1 MSRSPDLS
9 LRTSLRALAAALALA
24 VTAGTAF
31 AADAVSV
38 IDLRGDAAR
47 SALAGYEQTLAAN
60 SADAQA
66 LKNAGIVLHQLAR
79 SEPKPETVERAE
91 NYLQQAKKLSP
102 DDPEISAWLG
112 STITMKALF
121 ETDPG
126 RQTFHVKAGTR
137 LLDAAVR
144 AAPDN
149 RIVRLTRAYNSLEL
163 PPFLGRTRYA
173 VEDLGRYL
181 QLCDGQP
188 CAAADVS
195 EAREKLALAE
205 RIVEQNR

>member
-1 MSRSPDLS
+1 MLRSPE
-9 LRTSLRALAAALALA
+9 TSRLTLTALAAALALA
-24 VTAGTAF
+24 FTAGTTVF
-31 AADAVSV
+31 AADADV

-47 SALAGYEQTLAAN
+47 SALAGYEATLKTTP
-60 SADAQA
+60 ADVQA

-79 SEPKPETVERAE
+79 TDPKPETVERAE
-91 NYLQQAKKLSP
+91 AYLKQARQLAP
-102 DDPEISAWLG
+102 EDPEIAAWLG

-137 LLDAAVR
+137 LLDGAVR

-188 CAAADVS
+188 CKPADVS

>member
-1 MSRSPDLS
+1 MSRKHPL
-9 LRTSLRALAAALALA
+9 LAAALAVALA
-24 VTAGTAF
+24 AGHAF
-31 AADAVSV
+31 AAEAEVSV
-38 IDLRGDAAR
+38 IDLRGEPALT
-47 SALAGYEQTLAAN
+47 ALAGYEATIAATPGDV
-60 SADAQA
+60 AA

-79 SEPKPETVERAE
+79 TDPKPETVERAE
-91 NYLQQAKKLSP
+91 RYLQEARKLDP
-102 DDPEISAWLG
+102 NDPEIAAWLG

-137 LLDAAVR
+137 LLDGAVR

-188 CAAADVS
+188 CRPADVS